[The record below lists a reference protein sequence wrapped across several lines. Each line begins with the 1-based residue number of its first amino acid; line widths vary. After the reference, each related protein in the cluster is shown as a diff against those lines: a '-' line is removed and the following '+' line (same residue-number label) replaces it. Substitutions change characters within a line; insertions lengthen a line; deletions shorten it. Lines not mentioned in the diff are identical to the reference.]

1 VLLDADPV
9 RGLSIS
15 RERILCYLPRRPHP
29 LLSDMKLAKKGRLSE
44 PSLFHTCANRQTV
57 VESESYW

>member
-15 RERILCYLPRRPHP
+15 RERILCYLPSRAHP
-29 LLSDMKLAKKGRLSE
+29 LLGDMKLAKKGGLSE
-44 PSLFHTCANRQTV
+44 PSLFHT
-57 VESESYW
+57 